1 MEVERKFGRPE
12 ALHLE
17 QEIRP
22 EEMALVRNS
31 QKDGRAH
38 DITLFIFRDSQLA
51 LIKKPS
57 HPPGVFRAPSGGL
70 RPGEPFEE
78 GAKREAREET
88 GLEIE
93 IDMYLLRLQVRFT
106 CGDEYID
113 WTTHVFCARAVG
125 GELAPRDTK
134 EIIAAQW
141 ASLEELQGPIREAL
155 LSSGWP
161 LLTHRASLTDRVARI
176 LGGKA
181 PCPSPG

>member
-1 MEVERKFGRPE
+1 MYFDAQMVEEVERKFGRPE
-12 ALHLE
+12 
-17 QEIRP
+17 EI
-22 EEMALVRNS
+22 ALVRNS

-51 LIKKPS
+51 LIRKPS
-57 HPPGVFRAPSGGL
+57 HPPGVFRAPGGGL
-70 RPGEPFEE
+70 RLNEPFEE

-106 CGDEYID
+106 CGNDYID

-141 ASLEELQGPIREAL
+141 ASLEELQGLIREAL

-181 PCPSPG
+181 PCPSLG